1 MPFPY
6 TIKFLICALIVM
18 TLGGLPASL
27 WAQQESQAVA
37 GTVSG
42 KVQQVGFRALIL
54 KQAIQY
60 NLAGTAQ
67 NLDSGV
73 VKFALQGDPDRIS
86 KALVALRQG
95 TSKSSDV
102 RITTSPATIDT
113 KLNTFRVI
121 GWTSTSRKIA
131 TPHDL
136 AFSLRTGDSTVSRA
150 EAQKIYERILKDT
163 LK

>member
-1 MPFPY
+1 M
-6 TIKFLICALIVM
+6 KFFIRALIVM
-18 TLGGLPASL
+18 AIGCLPASL
-27 WAQQESQAVA
+27 WAQQESQAVS
-37 GTVSG
+37 GTISG

-67 NLDSGV
+67 NLESGV
-73 VKFALQGDPDRIS
+73 VKFALQGNPGRIS
-86 KALVALRQG
+86 KALEALRQG

-102 RITTSPATIDT
+102 RITTSPAAIDT

-121 GWTSTSRKIA
+121 GWTSTSRKIT

-136 AFSLRTGDSTVSRA
+136 VFTLRTDDSTVSRA
-150 EAQKIYERILKDT
+150 EAQKIYERILKDAP
-163 LK
+163 